1 MRKCAKCNWQHC
13 IEKHYKM
20 GLKNRSPVLC
30 RNVWLLG
37 LVSFLCVLLYITPL
51 VIDIDHDEQTQH
63 LHISDDC
70 DDSFSQAALTGSIS
84 QIHSC
89 GKNSAVTLSPGTSKA
104 IRKTISAVFQARR
117 PAKEGEG
124 ERGTENQV
132 EGNTERTGQQR
143 GGDLFI

>member
-1 MRKCAKCNWQHC
+1 M
-13 IEKHYKM
+13 
-20 GLKNRSPVLC
+20 
-30 RNVWLLG
+30 
-37 LVSFLCVLLYITPL
+37 TPL

-70 DDSFSQAALTGSIS
+70 DESSGTFRQAALTGSIS

-89 GKNSAVTLSPGTSKA
+89 GKNSAVTMSPGTSKA
-104 IRKTISAVFQARR
+104 IRKTISAVSQARR

-132 EGNTERTGQQR
+132 QGNTEGTSQQR
-143 GGDLFI
+143 GGNVFIEITS